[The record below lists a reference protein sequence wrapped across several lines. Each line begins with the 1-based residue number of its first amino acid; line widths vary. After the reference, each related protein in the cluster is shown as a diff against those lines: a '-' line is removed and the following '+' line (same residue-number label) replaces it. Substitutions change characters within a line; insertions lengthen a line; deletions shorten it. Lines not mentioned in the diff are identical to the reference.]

1 MYIHNIN
8 IHNTYIHNVNMY
20 IFLLRFIYRSRFCCF
35 TAPVATQNNDN
46 DNLGQPYSI
55 KKYQNKN
62 LNKLGKPPREIMK
75 YAIFGYYYHYYFET
89 V

>member
-1 MYIHNIN
+1 MLIC
-8 IHNTYIHNVNMY
+8 TYFY
-20 IFLLRFIYRSRFCCF
+20 LSLLRFIYRSRFCCF